1 MFWFRSAICLS
12 AVLVVANGAI
22 IESVRAQQQL
32 NFGGPIPTPVAKNGE
47 QIVKELNL
55 TPRQVQQ
62 LKAMRQKF
70 QGRKQEQKKLLE
82 AAKQELGEMLLSNAP
97 SAKIRDQ
104 RNRLKTLQQQF
115 SDLKFDNMMALKEIL
130 TAEQWAKL
138 QKMKQQR
145 AKSISGKS

>member
-22 IESVRAQQQL
+22 IESVRAQQKL
-32 NFGGPIPTPVAKNGE
+32 NFGGPIPGPVAKNGE

-70 QGRKQEQKKLLE
+70 QGRKQEQQKLLE

-145 AKSISGKS
+145 AKSMSGKP

>member
-1 MFWFRSAICLS
+1 MSWFRSAMCLS
-12 AVLVVANGAI
+12 AVLVIANGAI
-22 IESVRAQQQL
+22 IESVRAQQKL
-32 NFGGPIPTPVAKNGE
+32 NFGGPVPGPVAKNSE

-82 AAKQELGEMLLSNAP
+82 AAKQELDEMLVRNAP

-145 AKSISGKS
+145 VKSMSGKS